1 MYRFFYNYKASGDV
15 LFLVLKPDKKA
26 THIENHDKLTA
37 IYNGDELI
45 GVNFFD
51 IGKTMKIHANGMILD
66 VKEPMLE
73 CVNSLLS
80 NASLPTLPIMEN
92 SGYEVMQI
100 VSLEEHPL
108 DSKAYIVTLTNG
120 KETFHTVYKDLT
132 LKVGEKVV
140 VLTPGYIAYDGTEM
154 VKTVEK
160 NLPIDVKIC
169 SEKEL
174 KISTE
179 DKVAFR
185 ANEEKVGSDFFLGE

>member
-1 MYRFFYNYKASGDV
+1 MYRFFYNHKASGDV
-15 LFLVLKPDKKA
+15 LFLVLKPSKKA
-26 THIENHDKLTA
+26 TRIENHDKLTA
-37 IYNGDELI
+37 IYDGDELI

-92 SGYEVMQI
+92 SGYIVMQI
-100 VSLEEHPL
+100 TSLEEHPL

-120 KETFHTVYKDLT
+120 KETFHTVYRDLT
-132 LKVGEKVV
+132 LKVGDKVV
-140 VLTPGYIAYDGTEM
+140 AATPGCIAYDGTEI

-160 NLPIDVKIC
+160 NLPIDVRIC

-174 KISTE
+174 KISEE
-179 DKVAFR
+179 DKAAFR